1 MLNLYKPMKF
11 EQEILQK
18 AADSGSK
25 KVSEA
30 FSKLSGSPA
39 VAEISKVEIVPL
51 ATAAERIQ
59 RPDGQA
65 VVTYGQLLSGVSGVS
80 LLLLSRED
88 ALVLVDLLNQQ
99 PVGTTGILKDIDRSA
114 IKETLNILSNSY
126 MTALSETAGIDL
138 GLGVPGMITI
148 ERMKDIVDTLVA
160 KKSSD
165 GDSAIIFE
173 TVLSIT
179 EHKVKASLYLLFN
192 EDLVKVMKKA

>member
-1 MLNLYKPMKF
+1 MLNLYKPMQF

-39 VAEISKVEIVPL
+39 QAEISKVEIVPL
-51 ATAAERIQ
+51 AQAAERIK

-80 LLLLSRED
+80 LLILSRED
-88 ALVLVDLLNQQ
+88 SLVLVDLLNQQ
-99 PVGTTGILKDIDRSA
+99 PIGTTGILKDIDRSA

-126 MTALSETAGIDL
+126 LTALSETAGIDL
-138 GLGVPGMITI
+138 GLGVPNMVTV
-148 ERMKDIVDTLVA
+148 ERMKDIVENLIS
-160 KKSSD
+160 KKAGD
-165 GDSAIIFE
+165 NDSAVIFE
-173 TVLSIT
+173 TVLVIT
-179 EHKVKASLYLLFN
+179 EHKIKASLYLLFN
-192 EDLVKVMKKA
+192 KDIFEIMKK